1 MHDKVVQYPH
11 VIDIA
16 KQAMIDCDIE
26 PDIKPIRGGTD
37 GAQLSYRGLPLPV
50 NIFLRVGIIFMAKY
64 EFILFRRYGSRSK
77 CYYAN
82 C

>member
-1 MHDKVVQYPH
+1 MLLILQN
-11 VIDIA
+11 
-16 KQAMIDCDIE
+16 KQMIDCDIE

-37 GAQLSYRGLPLPV
+37 GAQPLYRGLPCPKYL
-50 NIFLRVGIIFMAKY
+50 FTVGIIFMAKY